1 MLGRLRIRGR
11 LALLVIL
18 PLLSTLG
25 LAVPVLADRIDSA
38 RRAADTADTVRRA
51 GQVGTLVQDLQ
62 RERLLSVGYL
72 LNMVDRS
79 QLVQQTAQV
88 GDRIADLRADLGDQL
103 TPEIEKAIAGVRRL
117 SDVRAGVLARR
128 ARADQVI
135 NAFGQVDEALIE
147 SLELTRAAEA
157 STPEGRQMIALDA
170 VLRTDDGIS
179 AAACLIMIVAATK
192 NPAVGMAYV
201 GTMARLE
208 SHLARFRS
216 FATPA
221 QNEVYQLIERATA
234 ARTGPEFSSSGATDP
249 TGAIAA
255 LDLADLFPAA
265 NSLITLGQFIE
276 KKIVTDVIAEVTDQ
290 RQRAIAGAYLVS
302 LLVLLII
309 ALMMLLSLAVARTV
323 ARPLTRLTVSA
334 ERMARAAEEE
344 LTRIVD
350 DESESYQPIR
360 LDPVDVDGRDEV
372 GDLAR
377 AFERVQGTAA
387 RLVERQ
393 AASRRN
399 VAQMF
404 GHVGRRTQNLVG
416 RQIALIDRLEHQETD
431 PGRLQHLYR
440 LDHVSS
446 RLRRNASSLVV
457 LSGGA
462 GGDGHVA
469 PLPLGDVVRLAL
481 GEIEDFTRV
490 DVQVRLDVAVAPG
503 VIGDLVLTLAE
514 LMENATAFSPPHT
527 RVTVLAEV
535 VPGGVRLNL
544 VDHGIGMSPERLAE
558 ENARLTRRE
567 RLDLVPTEVLGL
579 FVVGRLARRHG
590 WRVTLSATTPGGG
603 VTVGVEIDDRLLVNR
618 RPDAELPSPR
628 ASASAPLPVRP
639 VRPSDAGTPLGR
651 ATVPTTEPAPARP
664 VEPASAR
671 PTGPAPTRSAEP
683 IPTRSAEPIPTR
695 SAEEPVPARF
705 AEPVPTRF
713 TEESAPARFTEP
725 GPPRF
730 AEPGPPR
737 FAEPVRTGPA
747 QAVPVA
753 AAPVAAEPVP
763 VEPTPVFRLPELMPV
778 AVPAGPV
785 FDEELIRRA
794 TRSLTSG
801 QPWNAFL
808 TRPGATATDVEP
820 AGTAAGSTPVGRPN
834 GDVGGGPASS
844 GTPATPSTDSGP
856 GPATSGPGTGLRQ
869 RVPGAQLPDTTSRS
883 RPEPTP
889 ADPSVVRALIEEFEA
904 GVRRAQ
910 REQQARPDR
919 PDAPPD
925 GSPARPG
932 PAGTGPAQP
941 RHGGSG
947 PAPTG
952 SDPSDPP
959 PGGTP
964 AERHG
969 QHPEGGTLGPAG
981 STSRPNGSGMSPA
994 ATGAPPRLNRRVPG
1008 ANLSVPPPTTPLG
1021 QAPAAAT
1028 AGPDDPDKV
1037 RELMTQFESGVAR
1050 ALSEVRTE
1058 HRHEEGTPR

>member
-18 PLLSTLG
+18 PLLSTIG
-25 LAVPVLADRIDSA
+25 LAAPILADRIESA
-38 RRAADTADTVRRA
+38 REATETAESVRRA
-51 GQVGTLVQDLQ
+51 GRVGTLVQDLQ
-62 RERLLSVGYL
+62 RERLLCIGHL
-72 LNMVDRS
+72 LGVVDRS
-79 QLVQQTAQV
+79 ELVQQIAQV
-88 GDRIADLRADLGDQL
+88 GDRIADLRADLAGQL
-103 TPEIEKAIAGVRRL
+103 PQEVDEAIDGVQRIAELRT
-117 SDVRAGVLARR
+117 GVLAGR
-128 ARADQVI
+128 ANPQQVLTTY
-135 NAFGQVDEALIE
+135 GQVHVGLIE
-147 SLELTRAAEA
+147 SLRLTRSADAT
-157 STPEGRQMIALDA
+157 TPEGRQMIALDA
-170 VLRTDDGIS
+170 VLRTDEGIS
-179 AAACLIMIVAATK
+179 AAGGLIVLVAGTK
-192 NPAVGMAYV
+192 NPAAGAAYV
-201 GTMARLE
+201 ATMAGLQVD
-208 SHLARFRS
+208 LDRFRS

-221 QNEVYQLIERATA
+221 QNTLYGLIERATA
-234 ARTGPEFSSSGATDP
+234 ARTSPEFLRAGAADP
-249 TGAIAA
+249 TDA
-255 LDLADLFPAA
+255 LAGLSLETLFPAA
-265 NSLITLGQFIE
+265 SSLITLGQFIE
-276 KKIVTDVIAEVTDQ
+276 KKIITDVIAEVSDQ
-290 RQRAIAGAYLVS
+290 RQRAIVGAYGVGA
-302 LLVLLII
+302 LVLLII

-334 ERMARAAEEE
+334 DRMARAAEEE

-360 LDPVDVDGRDEV
+360 LDPVDVDGRDEI

-387 RLVERQ
+387 GLVERQ

-514 LMENATAFSPPHT
+514 LMENATQFSPPHT

-590 WRVTLSATTPGGG
+590 WRITLSATTPGGG
-603 VTVGVEIDDRLLVNR
+603 VTVGLEIDDRLLVTR
-618 RPDAELPSPR
+618 DPGPELPSPR

-639 VRPSDAGTPLGR
+639 VGFAGGGTLADGGSVAGADGGTDSDALAGADSGGVAGGTMYGR
-651 ATVPTTEPAPARP
+651 PAPRSAEPAPAPARP
-664 VEPASAR
+664 APVTAEPA
-671 PTGPAPTRSAEP
+671 P
-683 IPTRSAEPIPTR
+683 
-695 SAEEPVPARF
+695 
-705 AEPVPTRF
+705 
-713 TEESAPARFTEP
+713 
-725 GPPRF
+725 
-730 AEPGPPR
+730 
-737 FAEPVRTGPA
+737 
-747 QAVPVA
+747 A
-753 AAPVAAEPVP
+753 AAPPQPAPATGQPAPAMAHTAPAVIEPA
-763 VEPTPVFRLPELMPV
+763 PVFRLPDLAPV

-801 QPWNAFL
+801 NPWNAFE
-808 TRPGATATDVEP
+808 TRTATA
-820 AGTAAGSTPVGRPN
+820 GSGADGSEAVP
-834 GDVGGGPASS
+834 GGGSGNGPAEA
-844 GTPATPSTDSGP
+844 PAVPPAADSGP
-856 GPATSGPGTGLRQ
+856 GPAPSGPGTGLRQ
-869 RVPGAQLPDTTSRS
+869 RVPGAQLPDATGRA

-910 REQQARPDR
+910 REQQARPVGGEGRSGSGEAHPTGTELRSAGPEPR
-919 PDAPPD
+919 PEQ
-925 GSPARPG
+925 G
-932 PAGTGPAQP
+932 GTGPGLP
-941 RHGGSG
+941 RRPTPPQQRPDPERPGSW
-947 PAPTG
+947 PAA
-952 SDPSDPP
+952 
-959 PGGTP
+959 GGTP
-964 AERHG
+964 VERSVPGGQGGNLEPAE
-969 QHPEGGTLGPAG
+969 PP
-981 STSRPNGSGMSPA
+981 SRPNGAGMASGTPTTA
-994 ATGAPPRLNRRVPG
+994 PDAPPPRLNRRIPG

-1021 QAPAAAT
+1021 QAPTITT
-1028 AGPDDPDKV
+1028 APPDDPDQV

-1050 ALSEVRTE
+1050 ALSEVRTD

>member
-18 PLLSTLG
+18 PLLSTIG
-25 LAVPVLADRIDSA
+25 LAVPVLADRVSSA
-38 RRAADTADTVRRA
+38 RRAADTADIVRRA
-51 GQVGTLVQDLQ
+51 GQVGTLLQDLQ

-72 LNMVDRS
+72 LNVVDRS
-79 QLVQQTAQV
+79 ELVQQGAQV
-88 GDRIADLRADLGDQL
+88 GDRIADLRADLGGQL
-103 TPEIEKAIAGVRRL
+103 TKEIDDAITGVGRL
-117 SDVRAGVLARR
+117 ADLRTGVLSRR
-128 ARADQVI
+128 ARPDQVI
-135 NAFGQVDEALIE
+135 GGFGQVHTAMIT
-147 SLELTRAAEA
+147 SLGLTRYADAT
-157 STPEGRQMIALDA
+157 TPEGRQLIALDA
-170 VLRTDDGIS
+170 VLRSDEGIS
-179 AAACLIMIVAATK
+179 AAACLIVLVAATK
-192 NPAVGMAYV
+192 APAAGIAYV

-208 SHLARFRS
+208 AHLARFRS

-221 QNEVYQLIERATA
+221 QNELYSLIERATA
-234 ARTGPEFSSSGATDP
+234 ARTSPEFLSAGAADP
-249 TGAIAA
+249 TEAIAG
-255 LDLADLFPAA
+255 LNLADLFPAA
-265 NSLITLGQFIE
+265 SSLITLGQFIE
-276 KKIVTDVIAEVTDQ
+276 KKIVTDVVAEVTDQ
-290 RQRAIAGAYLVS
+290 RQRAIAGAYTVG

-334 ERMARAAEEE
+334 DRMARAAEEE

-360 LDPVDVDGRDEV
+360 LDPVDVDGRDEI

-377 AFERVQGTAA
+377 AFERVQATAA

-490 DVQVRLDVAVAPG
+490 DVQVRLDVGVAPG

-535 VPGGVRLNL
+535 IPGGVRLNL
-544 VDHGIGMSPERLAE
+544 VDHGIGMTPERLAE

-603 VTVGVEIDDRLLVNR
+603 VTVGVEIDDRLLVTR
-618 RPDAELPSPR
+618 HPEPEVPTPR
-628 ASASAPLPVRP
+628 ASASTPLPVRP
-639 VRPSDAGTPLGR
+639 VRVTESGPPVGR
-651 ATVPTTEPAPARP
+651 ATAPTATPAPVGIAMPTTAGTGTPAPATARTPEPAPVSPEPAPAMPKP
-664 VEPASAR
+664 VVP
-671 PTGPAPTRSAEP
+671 
-683 IPTRSAEPIPTR
+683 
-695 SAEEPVPARF
+695 EPVPAM
-705 AEPVPTRF
+705 AEPVVP
-713 TEESAPARFTEP
+713 EPVPAM
-725 GPPRF
+725 
-730 AEPGPPR
+730 AEPGP
-737 FAEPVRTGPA
+737 A
-747 QAVPVA
+747 
-753 AAPVAAEPVP
+753 
-763 VEPTPVFRLPELMPV
+763 FRLPELMPV
-778 AVPAGPV
+778 AAPAGPV
-785 FDEELIRRA
+785 FDEELIKRA
-794 TRSLTSG
+794 TRSLSSG

-808 TRPGATATDVEP
+808 TRPVATARPGTTGSGADPAVRL
-820 AGTAAGSTPVGRPN
+820 AGTAPADPPGRP
-834 GDVGGGPASS
+834 DAEGGTASSGAPTTPSVDSSPGPAS
-844 GTPATPSTDSGP
+844 P
-856 GPATSGPGTGLRQ
+856 GPGTGLRQ
-869 RVPGAQLPDTTSRS
+869 RVPGAQLPNTSSRA

-910 REQQARPDR
+910 REQQSRQVGR
-919 PDAPPD
+919 N
-925 GSPARPG
+925 
-932 PAGTGPAQP
+932 QP
-941 RHGGSG
+941 REQRSG
-947 PAPTG
+947 AAGRTQSPERTG
-952 SDPSDPP
+952 A
-959 PGGTP
+959 G
-964 AERHG
+964 
-969 QHPEGGTLGPAG
+969 PEGGSVRAAG
-981 STSRPNGSGMSPA
+981 GSASRTNGTAAATPA
-994 ATGAPPRLNRRVPG
+994 ATGAPPPRLNRRVPG

-1021 QAPAAAT
+1021 QPPSIAIAAP
-1028 AGPDDPDKV
+1028 GDPDQV
-1037 RELMTQFESGVAR
+1037 RELMMQFESGVAR

-1058 HRHEEGTPR
+1058 DRHEEGTPR

>member
-11 LALLVIL
+11 LALLAIL
-18 PLLSTLG
+18 PLLSTIG
-25 LAVPVLADRIDSA
+25 LAVPVLVDRISSA
-38 RRAADTADTVRRA
+38 REAAETAETVRRA

-72 LNMVDRS
+72 LNVVDRS
-79 QLVQQTAQV
+79 ELVQQGAQV
-88 GDRIADLRADLGDQL
+88 GDRIADLRAELGAQL
-103 TPEIEKAIAGVRRL
+103 TEEIETAIGGIGRL
-117 SDVRAGVLARR
+117 TDLRAGVLNRR
-128 ARADQVI
+128 ARPDQVI
-135 NAFGQVDEALIE
+135 TTFGQVHTALIG
-147 SLELTRAAEA
+147 SLGLTHAADA

-170 VLRTDDGIS
+170 VLRTDEGIS
-179 AAACLIMIVAATK
+179 AAASLIVLVAGTK
-192 NPAVGMAYV
+192 NPASGIAYV

-208 SHLARFRS
+208 ANLARFRS

-221 QNEVYQLIERATA
+221 QNELYSLIERATA
-234 ARTGPEFSSSGATDP
+234 ARTGPEFLSAGAADP
-249 TGAIAA
+249 TEAIAE

-265 NSLITLGQFIE
+265 SSLITLGQFIE
-276 KKIVTDVIAEVTDQ
+276 KKIVTDVVAEVTDQ
-290 RQRAIAGAYLVS
+290 RQRAIAGAYTVG
-302 LLVLLII
+302 LLVLLTI

-350 DESESYQPIR
+350 DESESYHPIR
-360 LDPVDVDGRDEV
+360 LDPVDVDGRDEI

-544 VDHGIGMSPERLAE
+544 VDHGIGMTPERLAE

-603 VTVGVEIDDRLLVNR
+603 VTVGVEIADRLLVTR
-618 RPDAELPSPR
+618 RPESELPTPR

-639 VRPSDAGTPLGR
+639 VKVAEGAIPHGR
-651 ATVPTTEPAPARP
+651 ATVPTAEPAPP
-664 VEPASAR
+664 GLV
-671 PTGPAPTRSAEP
+671 
-683 IPTRSAEPIPTR
+683 
-695 SAEEPVPARF
+695 EPVPSR
-705 AEPVPTRF
+705 
-713 TEESAPARFTEP
+713 PAQP
-725 GPPRF
+725 APPR
-730 AEPGPPR
+730 P
-737 FAEPVRTGPA
+737 
-747 QAVPVA
+747 
-753 AAPVAAEPVP
+753 AEPVP
-763 VEPTPVFRLPELMPV
+763 VTPEPVPAAAGPAPVFRLPELMPV

-808 TRPGATATDVEP
+808 TRPVATAEP
-820 AGTAAGSTPVGRPN
+820 GADRAGRSDGAAPGGPDAGS
-834 GDVGGGPASS
+834 GPATS
-844 GTPATPSTDSGP
+844 GAPATPSADSGP
-856 GPATSGPGTGLRQ
+856 GPASSGPGTGLRQ
-869 RVPGAQLPDTTSRS
+869 RVPGAQLPNTTGRS

-910 REQQARPDR
+910 REQQSRPTG
-919 PDAPPD
+919 PDH
-925 GSPARPG
+925 PAEQL
-932 PAGTGPAQP
+932 GTGPGEP
-941 RHGGSG
+941 DREVPPPVSSG
-947 PAPTG
+947 PEPAA
-952 SDPSDPP
+952 DPP
-959 PGGTP
+959 SGGTP
-964 AERHG
+964 PERDAPR
-969 QHPEGGTLGPAG
+969 PEGGSVRPVG
-981 STSRPNGSGMSPA
+981 SASRPNGTPAATPA

-1008 ANLSVPPPTTPLG
+1008 ANLSVPLPTTPLG
-1021 QAPAAAT
+1021 QAPAVAT
-1028 AGPDDPDKV
+1028 AGPGDPDQV
-1037 RELMTQFESGVAR
+1037 RELMMQFESGVAR

>member
-88 GDRIADLRADLGDQL
+88 GDRIADLRADLGGQS
-103 TPEIEKAIAGVRRL
+103 TPEIENAIAGVRRL

-147 SLELTRAAEA
+147 SLGLTRAAEA

-221 QNEVYQLIERATA
+221 QNEVYRLIERATT
-234 ARTGPEFSSSGATDP
+234 ARTGPDFFRTGATDP
-249 TGAIAA
+249 TGAIAT
-255 LDLADLFPAA
+255 LDLANLFPAA
-265 NSLITLGQFIE
+265 TSLITLGQFIE

-350 DESESYQPIR
+350 EESESYQPIR

-544 VDHGIGMSPERLAE
+544 VDHGIGMTPERLAE

-603 VTVGVEIDDRLLVNR
+603 VTVGVEIDDRLLVNG
-618 RPDAELPSPR
+618 RPDAELPTPR

-651 ATVPTTEPAPARP
+651 ATVPTAEPAPARP
-664 VEPASAR
+664 LEPVSA
-671 PTGPAPTRSAEP
+671 GPAGPTPTRSAG
-683 IPTRSAEPIPTR
+683 PTPT
-695 SAEEPVPARF
+695 RF
-705 AEPVPTRF
+705 AEELTPGRFADESAPTRF
-713 TEESAPARFTEP
+713 TEPA
-725 GPPRF
+725 PPRF
-730 AEPGPPR
+730 AEPTPAR
-737 FAEPVRTGPA
+737 FTEPVRTGPA
-747 QAVPVA
+747 QA
-753 AAPVAAEPVP
+753 APVAEEPLP

-808 TRPGATATDVEP
+808 TRPGASATEVEP
-820 AGTAAGSTPVGRPN
+820 AGTPAGGTPVGRPN

-844 GTPATPSTDSGP
+844 GAPATPSADSGP
-856 GPATSGPGTGLRQ
+856 GSATSGPGTGLRQ

-910 REQQARPDR
+910 REQQVRPARPDVPPAGSQPR
-919 PDAPPD
+919 PE
-925 GSPARPG
+925 

-941 RHGGSG
+941 RHGGTE

-952 SDPSDPP
+952 PDPSDPP

-969 QHPEGGTLGPAG
+969 PHQEGGTLGPAG
-981 STSRPNGSGMSPA
+981 STSRPNGSGTPPA

>member
-18 PLLSTLG
+18 PLLSTIG
-25 LAVPVLADRIDSA
+25 LAVPVLVDRIESA
-38 RRAADTADTVRRA
+38 RKAADTADTVRRA

-72 LNMVDRS
+72 LNVVDRS
-79 QLVQQTAQV
+79 ELVQQSAQV
-88 GDRIADLRADLGDQL
+88 GDRIADLRADLGEQL
-103 TPEIEKAIAGVRRL
+103 TGEIDSAIAGVGRL
-117 SDVRAGVLARR
+117 ADLRAGVLARR
-128 ARADQVI
+128 ARPDQVI
-135 NAFGQVDEALIE
+135 TAFGQVHTALIA
-147 SLELTRAAEA
+147 SLGLVRSADAT
-157 STPEGRQMIALDA
+157 TPEGRQMIALDA
-170 VLRTDDGIS
+170 VLLTDEGIS
-179 AAACLIMIVAATK
+179 AAASLIVLVAGTK
-192 NPAVGMAYV
+192 TPAAGIAYV
-201 GTMARLE
+201 GTMAGLE
-208 SHLARFRS
+208 SNLARFRS

-221 QNEVYQLIERATA
+221 QNDLYRLIERATA
-234 ARTGPEFSSSGATDP
+234 ARTGPEFLSAGAADP
-249 TGAIAA
+249 TEAIAD
-255 LDLADLFPAA
+255 LNLADLFPAA
-265 NSLITLGQFIE
+265 TSLITLGQFIE
-276 KKIVTDVIAEVTDQ
+276 KKIVTDVVTEVTDQ
-290 RQRAIAGAYLVS
+290 RQRAIAGAYTVG

-334 ERMARAAEEE
+334 DRMARAAEEE

-360 LDPVDVDGRDEV
+360 LDPVDVDGRDEI

-490 DVQVRLDVAVAPG
+490 DVQVRLDVGVAPG

-535 VPGGVRLNL
+535 IPGGVRLNL
-544 VDHGIGMSPERLAE
+544 VDRGIGMTPERLAE

-603 VTVGVEIDDRLLVNR
+603 VTVGVEIDDRLLVTR
-618 RPDAELPSPR
+618 RPESELPTPR

-639 VRPSDAGTPLGR
+639 VRITEAGTPVGR
-651 ATVPTTEPAPARP
+651 ATAPTAEPAPSRHI
-664 VEPASAR
+664 EPAPLHSPA
-671 PTGPAPTRSAEP
+671 GPAPVFP
-683 IPTRSAEPIPTR
+683 
-695 SAEEPVPARF
+695 EPVPAM
-705 AEPVPTRF
+705 AE
-713 TEESAPARFTEP
+713 
-725 GPPRF
+725 
-730 AEPGPPR
+730 
-737 FAEPVRTGPA
+737 
-747 QAVPVA
+747 A
-753 AAPVAAEPVP
+753 A
-763 VEPTPVFRLPELMPV
+763 PVFRLPELMPV

-808 TRPGATATDVEP
+808 TRPVATTQPGAAETGTAQPGIAETGIARPGIAQPSAAGTGPAQPDTARAGAVRTGADP
-820 AGTAAGSTPVGRPN
+820 AGQPGGGAPGDRP
-834 GDVGGGPASS
+834 GGPDAEGGPASS
-844 GTPATPSTDSGP
+844 GAPATPSADSSP
-856 GPATSGPGTGLRQ
+856 GPASSGPGTGLRQ
-869 RVPGAQLPDTTSRS
+869 RVPGAQLPNTTSRT

-910 REQQARPDR
+910 REQQSRPAGPDLGPEQVGTGSGEPRQGAAPRPAADGPEGPDR
-919 PDAPPD
+919 RSPGATPPEW
-925 GSPARPG
+925 
-932 PAGTGPAQP
+932 TGP
-941 RHGGSG
+941 R
-947 PAPTG
+947 
-952 SDPSDPP
+952 
-959 PGGTP
+959 
-964 AERHG
+964 
-969 QHPEGGTLGPAG
+969 PEGGNLGPAG
-981 STSRPNGSGMSPA
+981 SASRPNGIAAATPA
-994 ATGAPPRLNRRVPG
+994 ATDAPPRLNRRVPG
-1008 ANLSVPPPTTPLG
+1008 ANLSIPLPTTPLG
-1021 QAPAAAT
+1021 QAPAI
-1028 AGPDDPDKV
+1028 AGPGDPDKV
-1037 RELMTQFESGVAR
+1037 RELMMQFESGVAR

-1058 HRHEEGTPR
+1058 QRHEEGTPR

>member
-1 MLGRLRIRGR
+1 MLGRLRIQGR
-11 LALLVIL
+11 LALLVVL
-18 PLLSTLG
+18 PLLSTIG
-25 LAVPVLADRIDSA
+25 LAVPVLVGRIDSA
-38 RRAADTADTVRRA
+38 RKAADTADAVRRA
-51 GQVGTLVQDLQ
+51 GHVGTLVQDLQ

-72 LNMVDRS
+72 LNVVDRS
-79 QLVQQTAQV
+79 ALVQQGAQV
-88 GDRIADLRADLGDQL
+88 ADRIADLRADLGEQL
-103 TPEIEKAIAGVRRL
+103 TGEVDSAIGDIDRL
-117 SDVRAGVLARR
+117 ADLRAGVLTRR
-128 ARADQVI
+128 VRPDQVI
-135 NAFGQVDEALIE
+135 TAFGQVHTALIT
-147 SLELTRAAEA
+147 SLGLTRSADAT
-157 STPEGRQMIALDA
+157 TPEGRQLIALDA
-170 VLRTDDGIS
+170 VLHTDEGIS
-179 AAACLIMIVAATK
+179 AAASLIVLVAGTK
-192 NPAVGMAYV
+192 TPASGIAYV
-201 GTMARLE
+201 GTMAGLE
-208 SHLARFRS
+208 SNLARFRS

-221 QNEVYQLIERATA
+221 QNELYSLIERATA
-234 ARTGPEFSSSGATDP
+234 ARTGPDFLSAGAADP
-249 TGAIAA
+249 TEAIAE
-255 LDLADLFPAA
+255 LNLAELFPAA
-265 NSLITLGQFIE
+265 TSLITLGQFIE
-276 KKIVTDVIAEVTDQ
+276 KKIVTDVVAEVTDQ
-290 RQRAIAGAYLVS
+290 RERAIVEAYTVG

-334 ERMARAAEEE
+334 DRMARAAEEE

-350 DESESYQPIR
+350 DESESYHPIR
-360 LDPVDVDGRDEV
+360 LDPVDVDGRDEI

-490 DVQVRLDVAVAPG
+490 DVQVRLDVGVAPG

-544 VDHGIGMSPERLAE
+544 VDHGIGMTTERLAE

-603 VTVGVEIDDRLLVNR
+603 VTVGVEIDDRLLVTR
-618 RPDAELPSPR
+618 RSEADLPTPR

-639 VRPSDAGTPLGR
+639 VKLPEVGALPSRVPAPIATPAPGHSQP
-651 ATVPTTEPAPARP
+651 ATPAPGHSQPADPTPGHSQPAEPAPPRP
-664 VEPASAR
+664 AEPA
-671 PTGPAPTRSAEP
+671 
-683 IPTRSAEPIPTR
+683 
-695 SAEEPVPARF
+695 
-705 AEPVPTRF
+705 
-713 TEESAPARFTEP
+713 
-725 GPPRF
+725 
-730 AEPGPPR
+730 
-737 FAEPVRTGPA
+737 
-747 QAVPVA
+747 
-753 AAPVAAEPVP
+753 
-763 VEPTPVFRLPELMPV
+763 PVFRLPELMPV
-778 AVPAGPV
+778 AASAGPV

-794 TRSLTSG
+794 TRSLASG

-808 TRPGATATDVEP
+808 TRPVATAWP
-820 AGTAAGSTPVGRPN
+820 GAAAGTGADQAGQPGGAVPGDPPGGRDAGGGAATSGAPVTPSADSSP
-834 GDVGGGPASS
+834 GPAS
-844 GTPATPSTDSGP
+844 
-856 GPATSGPGTGLRQ
+856 SGPGTGLRQ
-869 RVPGAQLPDTTSRS
+869 RVPGAQLPNTASRT

-910 REQQARPDR
+910 REQQSTPS
-919 PDAPPD
+919 
-925 GSPARPG
+925 GSASR
-932 PAGTGPAQP
+932 ANGTSA
-941 RHGGSG
+941 
-947 PAPTG
+947 AT
-952 SDPSDPP
+952 
-959 PGGTP
+959 
-964 AERHG
+964 
-969 QHPEGGTLGPAG
+969 
-981 STSRPNGSGMSPA
+981 PA

-1008 ANLSVPPPTTPLG
+1008 ANLSVPLPTTPLG
-1021 QAPAAAT
+1021 QTPAI
-1028 AGPDDPDKV
+1028 AGPGDPEEV
-1037 RELMTQFESGVAR
+1037 RELMMQFESGVAR